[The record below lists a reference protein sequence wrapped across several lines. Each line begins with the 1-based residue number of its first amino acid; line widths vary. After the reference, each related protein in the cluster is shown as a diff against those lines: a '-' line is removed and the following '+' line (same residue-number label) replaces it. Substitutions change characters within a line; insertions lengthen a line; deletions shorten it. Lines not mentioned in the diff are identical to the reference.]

1 MMLNNR
7 GFTLIELLAVVAI
20 IALLGGIAV
29 PSVLSS
35 INKGKNASYNI
46 LVSNIVTASST
57 LYNEVEYGGSDI
69 YKYDGQSGNVSSERV
84 VISGKSISTN
94 LQTLVSNGFLT
105 TGTTN
110 ESDGR
115 KILRNP
121 MDDVNIGNC
130 EIRIV
135 KVVNGSSKKTSYRV
149 EKVSGG
155 SSCPASYS
163 E

>member
-35 INKGKNASYNI
+35 INNGKKASYNI

-110 ESDGR
+110 ESDG
-115 KILRNP
+115 IL
-121 MDDVNIGNC
+121 V
-130 EIRIV
+130 IV
-135 KVVNGSSKKTSYRV
+135 K
-149 EKVSGG
+149 
-155 SSCPASYS
+155 
-163 E
+163 